1 MKRSHGKEAAQLILE
16 NISKNK
22 KEKGLLAD
30 SRDSQSRTLL
40 TWQLIRADW
49 LKRWKVSSGYCLL

>member
-40 TWQLIRADW
+40 TW
-49 LKRWKVSSGYCLL
+49 